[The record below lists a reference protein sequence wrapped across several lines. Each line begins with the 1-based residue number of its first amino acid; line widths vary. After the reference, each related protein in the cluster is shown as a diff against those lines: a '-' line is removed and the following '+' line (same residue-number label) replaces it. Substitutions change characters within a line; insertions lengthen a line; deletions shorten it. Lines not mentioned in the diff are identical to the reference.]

1 MTARRTD
8 GSIQLGSSPVEGDA
22 GSRQQ
27 MHFAGV
33 GGDDIEFLIETGWLL
48 EEHTAGG
55 RITGPP

>member
-1 MTARRTD
+1 
-8 GSIQLGSSPVEGDA
+8 
-22 GSRQQ
+22 